1 MLVIGMVL
9 GYKLNESGANYSL
22 IEKITSDEGLSEYGR
37 VEEVIRFIEHK
48 YAYDLDTDQLTD
60 DALTA
65 VVNNL
70 DPFSNYIAPSELQ
83 AVNNRT
89 SGVYHGIG
97 IETIEKDSSFFIAK
111 LYKGSPAKNAGLHQ
125 FDEIITINDINLR
138 DSSLNISQIKNVLG
152 DYDSLDFVV
161 QRDDQRLDVVIKE
174 GDIPLSPVS
183 ISTQLSDDTYYLKI
197 DAFSEGVY
205 RTFMDSIENLGIN
218 KEDHKLIIDVRGNR
232 GGLLPDVANILS
244 QLITEENITLVTTQG
259 EHQKEEKYSS
269 TGKAFFQ
276 LGDIAVLIDEGSASA
291 SEILAGAIQDLDR
304 GIVVGMQSYGKGLVQ
319 EQYLLSNNGA
329 LRLTVAE
336 YFLPSGR
343 CIQRE
348 RVKKEST
355 DTTIVEEFKTLRLAR
370 PLNGSIG
377 IEPDIKVELGY
388 ALTSQE
394 RLAVQQWAYDF
405 AYANKNKTTDF
416 WLGLINDPTAVKD
429 AFNNMSK
436 ITVDE
441 SPSNQK
447 LLLLDALN
455 YYEVFAD
462 KDLKAAYLSIDPV
475 VKTSMKQLSKENIF
489 NFDTK

>member
-22 IEKITSDEGLSEYGR
+22 IENITSDEGTSEYGR

-48 YAYDLDTDQLTD
+48 YAYDLDTDQLID
-60 DALTA
+60 EALTA

-70 DPFSNYIAPSELQ
+70 DPFSNYIAPADLQ
-83 AVNNRT
+83 AVNDRT
-89 SGVYHGIG
+89 SGIYHGIG
-97 IETIEKDSSFFIAK
+97 IETFEKDSSYFVSK
-111 LYKGSPAKNAGLHQ
+111 LYKDSPAQKAGLMK
-125 FDEIITINDINLR
+125 FDRIITINDINLK
-138 DSSLNISQIKNVLG
+138 DSSLNISQIKEVLG
-152 DYDSLDFVV
+152 DYDSLSFVV
-161 QRDDQRLDVVIKE
+161 VRDEEQIDVVIKE

-205 RTFMDSIENLGIN
+205 RIFMDSIENLGIN

-244 QLITEENITLVTTQG
+244 QLITEENITLVTTKG

-304 GIVVGMQSYGKGLVQ
+304 GIVVGTQSYGKGLVQ

-348 RVKKEST
+348 RIKKELT
-355 DTTIVEEFKTLRLAR
+355 DTVTIEQFKTLRLGR

-377 IEPDIKVELGY
+377 IEPDIKVELDY

-405 AYANKNKTTDF
+405 AYANKDKNSDF
-416 WLGLINDPTAVKD
+416 WLGLINDASTVKD
-429 AFNNMSK
+429 AFNRMS
-436 ITVDE
+436 IVSVDE

-475 VKTSMKQLSKENIF
+475 VKTSMMQLSKENIF
-489 NFDTK
+489 TFDNQ